1 MFFSDERRTGRP
13 VSDRKLYLSRSKR
26 RWRPRTATPCR
37 RHRHPAK
44 TCCMETI
51 ITRPYAS
58 PCGPLLL
65 GCMGERLCLCDWALP
80 ERIGRTR
87 RRLLRQGVTGYADGT
102 SPVLDEAARQLD
114 AYFDGRRRCFDVPLH
129 LLGTDFQLRVW
140 KALLLI
146 PYGATQTYGD
156 LARRL
161 GMGRGAQAVG
171 AAVGANALAVFV
183 PCHRVV
189 GRGGA
194 LTGFAG
200 GLGAKSR
207 LLRLEAETAGRGGK
221 EG

>member
-1 MFFSDERRTGRP
+1 
-13 VSDRKLYLSRSKR
+13 
-26 RWRPRTATPCR
+26 
-37 RHRHPAK
+37 
-44 TCCMETI
+44 METI
-51 ITRPYAS
+51 VTRFYDS

-80 ERIGRTR
+80 ERIGRTH
-87 RRLLRQGVTGYADGT
+87 RRLLRHGVTRYADGT

-114 AYFDGRRRCFDVPLH
+114 AYFGGGRRSFDVPL
-129 LLGTDFQLRVW
+129 LLPGTDFQLRVW

-146 PYGATQTYGD
+146 PYGATLTYGD
-156 LARRL
+156 LARQL
-161 GMGRGAQAVG
+161 GMDRGAQAVG

-200 GLGAKSR
+200 GLGAKSY
-207 LLRLEAETAGRGGK
+207 LLRLEAETAGKGD
-221 EG
+221 